1 MVLMLNLS
9 EAYPRW
15 RHWRDAASATRQA
28 KSGDGGHDLS
38 ECQAP
43 EVRCAAVSHQES
55 CCSRFEPVRA
65 RAHLERSVSMLLPPL
80 QGTST
85 GAARSMPGLRAA
97 ERRVLLAPGAPA
109 EFLLL
114 AGFTPTVGSQDHTS
128 RSDPEVKTWAPLDVE
143 NKMHRSA
150 MMVDH
155 NCGERFVQEWRVIA
169 VLKTSYILYII
180 GRFESRH

>member
-1 MVLMLNLS
+1 MVDMIS
-9 EAYPRW
+9 
-15 RHWRDAASATRQA
+15 ASARLLRY
-28 KSGDGGHDLS
+28 DGRLFPTKRVV
-38 ECQAP
+38 AP
-43 EVRCAAVSHQES
+43 DSNLFV
-55 CCSRFEPVRA
+55 PV
-65 RAHLERSVSMLLPPL
+65 LTLSVSMLLPPL

-97 ERRVLLAPGAPA
+97 ERRVLFAPGAPA

-169 VLKTSYILYII
+169 CTIIGYILFFSTL
-180 GRFESRH
+180 RQ